1 MGRSIRGADSGS
13 HDLSVIFKPTALPG
27 AFIVDIE
34 RREDERG
41 FFART
46 WCRREFARMG
56 LNTELS
62 QCNISYNR
70 HRGTLRGMHW
80 QAEPHAEAKLVRCS
94 RGTIWDVVI
103 DLRPASATY
112 MSHFGVE
119 LDAASGRALYVPEG
133 LAHGFVTLEDDCEV
147 SYQMSE
153 FYEPSATRGLR
164 WNDRSFGIS
173 WPIENPILHPRD
185 ASYPDFVVEPAR
197 T

>member
-1 MGRSIRGADSGS
+1 MR
-13 HDLSVIFKPTALPG
+13 FTAMRLKD
-27 AFIVDIE
+27 AFVVEIEPRVDN
-34 RREDERG
+34 RG
-41 FFART
+41 FFARG
-46 WCRREFARMG
+46 WCQREFEAQG
-56 LNTELS
+56 LNPDLV
-62 QCNISYNR
+62 QANIGFSETL
-70 HRGTLRGMHW
+70 GTLRGMHW
-80 QAEPHAEAKLVRCS
+80 QAEPHAEAKLVRCT